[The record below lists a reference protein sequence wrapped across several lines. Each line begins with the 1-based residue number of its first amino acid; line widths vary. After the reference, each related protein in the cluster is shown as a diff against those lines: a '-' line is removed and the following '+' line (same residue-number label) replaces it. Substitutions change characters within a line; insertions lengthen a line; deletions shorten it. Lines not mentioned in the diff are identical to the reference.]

1 MCVGK
6 GTFELLY
13 PVRLK
18 AEEGNLGPEEGGGLY
33 WLQTHTTAL
42 SCSLLSQI
50 NTRYV
55 QTVLPMSI
63 TDSVDINLSKLWEIV
78 KDREAWHAAVHG
90 VTELDTHDL
99 ATEQ

>member
-13 PVRLK
+13 PVRVK
-18 AEEGNLGPEEGGGLY
+18 AEEGNLGPEEGGSLY

-55 QTVLPMSI
+55 QIVLPVSI
-63 TDSVDINLSKLWEIV
+63 TDSEDINLSKLWEIV
-78 KDREAWHAAVHG
+78 ENKGAWCATVHG
-90 VTELDTHDL
+90 VAKSQTRLR
-99 ATEQ
+99 

>member
-63 TDSVDINLSKLWEIV
+63 TDSVDINLSKLWEIAED
-78 KDREAWHAAVHG
+78 KGDWCAIVHG
-90 VTELDTHDL
+90 AAKSRT
-99 ATEQ
+99 